1 MPHLSHRSIANAP
14 IAAQAAETSAAKA
27 NSFHPGRRAALF
39 GAVAAVG
46 GLILPARAAT
56 SLRVAY
62 IPILAMAQLFV
73 IVGEGWAAEAGLDL
87 QLTRFS
93 SGPAMVQA
101 LPSGGYDIAY
111 IGIGPAMVA
120 RSSGVDLTVVASNG
134 MGQSSLIGIGA
145 FAEGFNNARTPAEAF
160 AAFHQQQGRPV
171 RIATLPKGSVP
182 DTVLQYYLTQ
192 VAKVPPETVQVLG
205 VGEDRVQQMLLSGAA
220 DAASVLEPILT
231 IVMERVPSARIL
243 IGGGKMFPDQPGA
256 VLAVSD
262 ATIRAHRAA
271 VESLVALHVRA
282 TKLIVN
288 DPARAAKTTGLLLG
302 QGLVPEATLAKA
314 FAAQTIPLDANPH
327 KIIEATKRLAE
338 FQISLGTLARAVPV
352 AQLFDTSFFDA
363 LPVTQR

>member
-1 MPHLSHRSIANAP
+1 MSRLRQRSIAAAP
-14 IAAQAAETSAAKA
+14 TAFIWAEHGKTI
-27 NSFHPGRRAALF
+27 HLGRRAALF
-39 GAVAAVG
+39 GAAALVG
-46 GLILPARAAT
+46 GSIAPARAAT
-56 SLRVAY
+56 TLRVAY

-73 IVGEGWAAEAGLDL
+73 ILGEGWAAEAGLDL

-101 LPSGGYDIAY
+101 LPSGGYDVAY

-120 RSSGVDLTVVASNG
+120 KSNGVGLVVLASNG
-134 MGQSSLIGIGA
+134 MGQSSLIGLSA
-145 FAEGFNNARTPAEAF
+145 FAEAFKAAPTPAEAF
-160 AAFHQQQGRPV
+160 IAFRRQQGRPV

-192 VAKVPPETVQVLG
+192 VAHVPPETVEVLG

-220 DAASVLEPILT
+220 DAASALEPILT
-231 IVMERVPSARIL
+231 IVLERVPSARIL

-256 VLAVSD
+256 VLAVSE
-262 ATIRAHRAA
+262 ATIRANRTA
-271 VESLVALHVRA
+271 VASLVELHVRA

-288 DPARAAKTTGLLLG
+288 DPARAAKTTNMMVG

-314 FAAQTIPLDANPH
+314 FAAQTIPLDADPH
-327 KIIEATKRLAE
+327 KIVAATERLAA
-338 FQISLGTLARAVPV
+338 FQIGLGTLGKAVPV

-363 LPVTQR
+363 LPAALR